1 MRLLLRQRLQLGLN
15 RVLRGPRRL
24 PRLVGTTIA
33 FALTFGFVVLAGLN
47 AGLLIQ
53 RIAETDPQ
61 LAVQALPVIL
71 VGVAVLTLVTS
82 LSSAFHHLFLA
93 GDLELLMASPVPP
106 RSLFGLK
113 IFEIWRDSLHVI
125 IFQCAAL
132 YGFGRSLNLA
142 WPYFVAAAV
151 VGLVLTVAASALG
164 AILTLALVRIRFGES
179 ILGLSRLLAIILFL
193 PVGVLGVPALGSG
206 RNRISLVLNQNGV
219 ALAGEQLRS
228 VAAPPSWAPTTWAAH
243 ILLFDDAAPLSGAL
257 LIALTVVLFAGLQV
271 AFGGLFQGGWE
282 RVRFSSGAPSFSP
295 STSSTKRKIALRLPP
310 DALPRSPVAGILLKD
325 WRTVVRDPRWRTGTL
340 VSLIALGLPA
350 MLLFAGDP
358 LARSAH
364 LMRFW
369 FGMLPV
375 PYLAFLVGSQQGA
388 STLAYE
394 GRNLAL
400 LRAAPLGMGRVLLAK
415 VCGGLWLVLLVTWT
429 ATLTLGLSHNGEP
442 VEMIVALFAGT
453 WLAVGATLAAVA
465 GAGLTADFESDNPQ
479 RRVGCLG
486 AIVTGAL
493 SVFFFATNTGVVA
506 WLVVRQL
513 FSLPP
518 PIRMTV
524 APAVDIGLPLLALA
538 SIAAILVASR
548 LAVRRLATWEIS

>member
-1 MRLLLRQRLQLGLN
+1 MIRLLLRQRLQLGMN
-15 RVLRGPRRL
+15 RVLRGPRRV
-24 PRLVGTTIA
+24 PRLIGATIA

-47 AGLLIQ
+47 AGLLVERVAQ
-53 RIAETDPQ
+53 TDPQ
-61 LAVQALPVIL
+61 VAVRALPVIL
-71 VGVAVLTLVTS
+71 VGVTVLTLVTS

-106 RSLFGLK
+106 RGLFGLK

-125 IFQCAAL
+125 LFQCAAL

-142 WPYFVAAAV
+142 PPYFVAAAI
-151 VGLVLTVAASALG
+151 VGLLLTLATSALG
-164 AILTLALVRIRFGES
+164 AILTLALIRVRFGES
-179 ILGLSRLLAIILFL
+179 ILGLSRLLAIVLFL
-193 PVGVLGVPALGSG
+193 PVGVLGVPSLGSG
-206 RNRISLVLNQNGV
+206 RNRISLVLNQSGV
-219 ALAGEQLRS
+219 TFAGDQLRGMGD
-228 VAAPPSWAPTTWAAH
+228 PPTWAPTTWAAH
-243 ILLFDDAAPLSGAL
+243 ILLFDDAAPLSAAL
-257 LIALTVVLFAGLQV
+257 LIALTVVLFVGLQV
-271 AFGGLFQGGWE
+271 AFGGLFQPGWE
-282 RVRFSSGAPSFSP
+282 RVRFSSGAP
-295 STSSTKRKIALRLPP
+295 TTGRRRIGVRLPVE
-310 DALPRSPVAGILLKD
+310 ALPRSPVAGILLKD
-325 WRTVVRDPRWRTGTL
+325 WRTVIRDPRWRTGTL

-400 LRAAPLGMGRVLLAK
+400 LRAAPLGMGRVLVAK
-415 VCGGLWLVLLVTWT
+415 LCGGLALVLLVTWT
-429 ATLTLGLSHNGEP
+429 ATLTLGLSHNGTP
-442 VEMIVALFAGT
+442 IEMIVALFAGT

-486 AIVTGAL
+486 TIVTAAL
-493 SVFFFATNTGVVA
+493 SIFFFATNTGVVA
-506 WLVVRQL
+506 WWVVRNL

-518 PIRMTV
+518 RIAVTV
-524 APAVDIGLPLLALA
+524 APVVDIGLPLLALV
-538 SIAAILVASR
+538 SVGAILVASR

>member
-1 MRLLLRQRLQLGLN
+1 MRLLLRQRFQLGLN
-15 RVLRGPRRL
+15 RVLRGPHRV
-24 PRLVGTTIA
+24 PRLLGTTIA

-53 RIAETDPQ
+53 RIAETDAQ
-61 LAVQALPVIL
+61 VAVQALPVIL
-71 VGVAVLTLVTS
+71 VGVTVLTLVTS

-113 IFEIWRDSLHVI
+113 IFEIWRDALHVI
-125 IFQCAAL
+125 VFQCAAL

-142 WPYFVAAAV
+142 WPYFVAAAL
-151 VGLVLTVAASALG
+151 VGLVLTVGTSALG
-164 AILTLALVRIRFGES
+164 AILTLALVRVRFGES
-179 ILGLSRLLAIILFL
+179 ILGLSRLLAVILFL

-219 ALAGEQLRS
+219 AFAGEQLRTA
-228 VAAPPSWAPTTWAAH
+228 AAPPAWAPTTWAAH
-243 ILLFDDAAPLSGAL
+243 ILLFDDAAPLSAGL
-257 LIALTVVLFAGLQV
+257 LIALTVVLFVGLQF
-271 AFGGLFQGGWE
+271 AFGGLFQPGWE
-282 RVRFSSGAPSFSP
+282 RVRFASGDP
-295 STSSTKRKIALRLPP
+295 STSKRKIGLRLPA
-310 DALPRSPVAGILLKD
+310 DALPRSPIAGILLKD

-340 VSLIALGLPA
+340 VSLIALGLPV

-415 VCGGLWLVLLVTWT
+415 LCGGLGLVLLVTWT

-442 VEMIVALFAGT
+442 VEMIAALLAGT

-465 GAGLTADFESDNPQ
+465 GAALTADFESDNPQ

-486 AIVTGAL
+486 TIVTGAL

-506 WLVVRQL
+506 WWLVRQV

-518 PIRMTV
+518 RIAVTV
-524 APAVDIGLPLLALA
+524 APAVDIGLPLLAIA
-538 SIAAILVASR
+538 SVAAILVASR

>member
-1 MRLLLRQRLQLGLN
+1 MRLLVRQRLQLGFN
-15 RVLRGPRRL
+15 RFTRGPRRVT
-24 PRLVGTTIA
+24 RLIGTTAA

-47 AGLLIQ
+47 AGLLVE
-53 RIAETDPQ
+53 RIAQTDPRV
-61 LAVQALPVIL
+61 AVQALPVIL
-71 VGVAVLTLVTS
+71 VGVTVLTLVTS

-93 GDLELLMASPVPP
+93 GDLELLMATPVPP

-125 IFQCAAL
+125 LFQAAAL
-132 YGFGRSLNLA
+132 YGFGRSLSLG
-142 WPYFVAAAV
+142 PTYFAAAV
-151 VGLVLTVAASALG
+151 VVGLILTVATSALG
-164 AILTLALVRIRFGES
+164 AILTLALIRVRFGES
-179 ILGLSRLLAIILFL
+179 ILGLSRLLAIVLFL

-219 ALAGEQLRS
+219 AFAGEQLRGIGE
-228 VAAPPSWAPTTWAAH
+228 PPSWAPTTWAAH
-243 ILLFDDAAPLSGAL
+243 ILLFDDAAPLSAAL
-257 LIALTVVLFAGLQV
+257 LIALTLVLFAGLQL
-271 AFGGLFQGGWE
+271 AFGGLFQPGWE
-282 RVRFSSGAPSFSP
+282 RVRFSTG
-295 STSSTKRKIALRLPP
+295 SSMTRKRRIGLRLPL
-310 DALPRSPVAGILLKD
+310 DALPRTPIAGILLKD
-325 WRTVVRDPRWRTGTL
+325 WHTVIRDPRWRTGTL

-400 LRAAPLGMGRVLLAK
+400 LRAAPLGMGRVVIAK
-415 VCGGLWLVLLVTWT
+415 LCGGLALVLLVTWT
-429 ATLTLGLSHNGEP
+429 ATLTLGLSHDGEP
-442 VEMIVALFAGT
+442 LEMAVALVAGT

-486 AIVTGAL
+486 TIVTGGL
-493 SVFFFATNTGVVA
+493 SLFFFATNTGA
-506 WLVVRQL
+506 LAWWLVRSL
-513 FSLPP
+513 FNLPP
-518 PIRMTV
+518 RFSVTV
-524 APAVDIGLPLLALA
+524 APAVDIGLPILALA
-538 SIAAILVASR
+538 SVAAILLASR
-548 LAVRRLATWEIS
+548 LAVQRLATWEIS